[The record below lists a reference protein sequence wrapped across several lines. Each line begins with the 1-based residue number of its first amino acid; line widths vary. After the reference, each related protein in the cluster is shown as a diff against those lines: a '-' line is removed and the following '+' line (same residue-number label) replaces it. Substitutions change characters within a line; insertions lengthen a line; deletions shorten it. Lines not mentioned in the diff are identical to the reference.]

1 MAKGLQVPPELE
13 HLIEKREQE
22 TDRRQHKQR
31 TGSDQRQV
39 NLGPVGSIS
48 SAKDVEDV
56 PMEERRAGG
65 ERRQTKDRRKKPR
78 RKT

>member
-1 MAKGLQVPPELE
+1 MSKRLPVPPELE
-13 HLIEKREQE
+13 HLIEKREQD
-22 TDRRQHKQR
+22 TDRRQSKQR
-31 TGSDQRQV
+31 RGSDQRQV

-48 SAKDVEDV
+48 SAKDVEDM
-56 PMEERRAGG
+56 PTEERRAGV